1 MHASHHVWPI
11 TYYRSILSE
20 LFKGVSKDSVAMVT
34 GNLLHQVF
42 QGVIVK
48 WAESCK
54 HRAHTREGVGVARDD
69 IDKTVKNVLS
79 NREAL
84 NQL

>member
-1 MHASHHVWPI
+1 
-11 TYYRSILSE
+11 
-20 LFKGVSKDSVAMVT
+20 MVT

-54 HRAHTREGVGVARDD
+54 HRGHTREGVGVARND

-79 NREAL
+79 NGEAL